1 MEHFDIIIVG
11 AGLHGLAI
19 ARTLVDASP
28 NGPKRLIILDEGRS
42 IGGTWAAERL
52 YPGLKTNN
60 VVGSYESSDFPMD
73 LERYGLEP
81 P

>member
-60 VVGSYESSDFPMD
+60 VVGSYEFSDFPMD